1 MRALSFG
8 LPAATVALFLTSA
21 CLAAD
26 GFAWESDLE
35 SARQVAARTNRLLL
49 IHFGAPWCQP
59 CQQLERDVFSQPG
72 FGKELKA
79 TFVGVKLNHD
89 SFPATARQ
97 YGVQSIPTDVVLT
110 PQGQL
115 VERIQ
120 SPTNAADYVAAMK
133 RIEGLARRGSL
144 AGDTQIARQPASA
157 DPFAAAGGAGR
168 YANYTS
174 GQQPGA
180 VPAPSA
186 QMQPAPAS
194 AGAPGAAG
202 PVAPPAA
209 NGSQL
214 ASAPAQQGSAVA
226 VPGALQT
233 ASQPAAAA
241 VARESQAWPPQLP
254 PGNAPLGLDGQC
266 PVTLVERQHWTR
278 GDTHFGMQ
286 HQGRTYLFAGPDELR
301 RFQENPNLYSPVMS
315 GDDPVLALDQRV
327 SVPGNR
333 MYGVFCA
340 GHVYLFANEQ
350 SLQQFKQNPKRYAAA
365 ALEARR

>member
-1 MRALSFG
+1 M
-8 LPAATVALFLTSA
+8 
-21 CLAAD
+21 
-26 GFAWESDLE
+26 
-35 SARQVAARTNRLLL
+35 
-49 IHFGAPWCQP
+49 
-59 CQQLERDVFSQPG
+59 
-72 FGKELKA
+72 
-79 TFVGVKLNHD
+79 GVKLNHD

-97 YGVQSIPTDVVLT
+97 YGVQSIPTDIVLT

-133 RIEGLARRGSL
+133 RIEGLA
-144 AGDTQIARQPASA
+144 A
-157 DPFAAAGGAGR
+157 
-168 YANYTS
+168 
-174 GQQPGA
+174 A
-180 VPAPSA
+180 VPWRATRRLPDSRQAPTRLPRRAAQGVMRTTPAASNRAPSPPPVRKCS
-186 QMQPAPAS
+186 QPQLS
-194 AGAPGAAG
+194 LRAPGAAG
-202 PVAPPAA
+202 PVAPPAT
-209 NGSQL
+209 NGSQF

-241 VARESQAWPPQLP
+241 VAGESQAWPPQLP

-327 SVPGNR
+327 SMPGNR

>member
-1 MRALSFG
+1 MRALSIG
-8 LPAATVALFLTSA
+8 LPAATVALFLASA

-26 GFAWESDLE
+26 GLVWESDLE
-35 SARQVAARTNRLLL
+35 SARQAAARTNRLLL

-59 CQQLERDVFSQPG
+59 CQQLEHDVFSQPG

-97 YGVQSIPTDVVLT
+97 YGVQSIPTDIVLT

-133 RIEGLARRGSL
+133 RIEGLAPRFPGGQHADCPTAGKRRPVCRGGRRRAL
-144 AGDTQIARQPASA
+144 CELHQRPATGHR
-157 DPFAAAGGAGR
+157 PR
-168 YANYTS
+168 PRCAN
-174 GQQPGA
+174 A
-180 VPAPSA
+180 VSPSYRWR
-186 QMQPAPAS
+186 
-194 AGAPGAAG
+194 PGAAG
-202 PVAPPAA
+202 PVAPPAT
-209 NGSQL
+209 NGSQF

-241 VARESQAWPPQLP
+241 VAGESQAWPPQLP

-327 SVPGNR
+327 SMPGNR